1 MRWFNRSSL
10 SRQFLIAS
18 FPVLLAGMLVIGV
31 FVEREVKHGIV
42 SRLAEV
48 QSLYVDSLVAP
59 LLSDLVTGGALDK
72 ERHAALDAVFADTA
86 LGRKVV
92 AFILWRPDGRILYS
106 NQTELIGRQLA
117 LGRGLRTALGGAV
130 YATVIDRGAQSH
142 MYAAPDWP
150 ERLIETYAPIHAGTH
165 GDVVGVAEFYQNT
178 DELDAAMR
186 EARLRTWGAVAI
198 TTLVMYVVLFGL
210 VRRGSETILAQRE
223 ELRAR
228 VDELNL
234 LARTN
239 AELAAKVRR
248 AAARTTSSNEAF
260 LRRVATD
267 LHDGPAQD
275 IGFAQMRLESMVRTA
290 GRDDRADVARADL
303 DAVRSALESGMADLR
318 AIGAGLQ
325 LPDLEGLSFGDA
337 VARAVRDYERK
348 TGAPVAVELHGGFR
362 AVSLPIRI
370 TVYRLLQETLA
381 NGYRHARGAGQRVV
395 VREENGEI
403 DVEVADRGP
412 GFDEGIIASRM
423 QGGLAGMRERVQ
435 VLGGTFEVSSV
446 RGEGTRVHVR
456 LPASGAGDPDE

>member
-10 SRQFLIAS
+10 SRQFLYAS

-31 FVEREVKHGIV
+31 LVEREVKQGII
-42 SRLAEV
+42 SRLSEV
-48 QSLYVDSLVAP
+48 QSLYVASLVEP
-59 LLSDLVTGGALDK
+59 VLSELVSGGALDN
-72 ERHAALDAVFADTA
+72 ERHAALDAVFADTP

-92 AFILWRPDGRILYS
+92 AFILWRPDGRIVYS
-106 NQTELIGRQLA
+106 NETQLIGRQFP
-117 LGRGLRTALGGAV
+117 LGRGLRTALRGAI

-150 ERLIETYAPIHAGTH
+150 ERLIETYSPIHAGTH
-165 GDVVGVAEFYQNT
+165 GEVVGVAEFYQNT
-178 DELDAAMR
+178 DELDQAMR
-186 EARLRTWGAVAI
+186 EARVRTWGAVAI
-198 TTLVMYVVLFGL
+198 TTFVMYVALFGL

-223 ELRAR
+223 ELRGR

-239 AELAAKVRR
+239 AELAAKVKR

-275 IGFAQMRLESMVRTA
+275 IGFAQMRIESMTRVA
-290 GRDDRADVARADL
+290 DGDDRAVVARADL

-325 LPDLEGLSFGDA
+325 LPDLEGLSLGDV

-348 TGAPVAVELHGGFR
+348 TGASVARELHGDFG
-362 AVSLPIRI
+362 AVSLPICI

-381 NGYRHARGAGQRVV
+381 NGYRHAQGAGQRVA
-395 VREENGEI
+395 VRAENGEI

-412 GFDEGIIASRM
+412 GLDEGVVSSRA

-435 VLGGTFEVSSV
+435 ALGGTFEISSV
-446 RGEGTRVHVR
+446 RGKGTRVWVR
-456 LPASGAGDPDE
+456 LPASVPGDGDE